1 MKPQTPHTFLL
12 WLLASGLSLA
22 ERPRLD
28 LDDARFKD
36 WKPAGDGDSRSAC
49 PGLNS
54 LANHGF
60 LPHDGT
66 GINAQSVVRACFEG
80 FGMSP
85 EVPAII
91 VLKGLEDAGLG
102 INDNFNLHDADRSS
116 WKIEHSRSFTRQ
128 DIGSGDSD
136 PPPVASSRFQQ
147 QAWDVALRVL
157 EGCGGGFVTTDCL
170 GRARAARVLDGSKVS
185 TANYDRAAAGHGAV
199 ESARLLLMLGSA
211 EGAQLN
217 FIRSVLE
224 QEKLP
229 RDLGWEPQE
238 FSGRIDVMLDV
249 AARSQ
254 APDKM
259 LRCASNG
266 RVATRL
272 DIIKLFESSSPDFT
286 ERVKNLLRDTDFD
299 DEASIFEA
307 LDRIDGEKKQDE
319 ADQKST
325 ECDPDSQSQV
335 HESDSDGHDRDSEGD
350 SGSKPEEGS
359 NAKRDDEKDTEE
371 DSDERDDFDEDDPEE
386 DSNTDDEFDEQDDFD
401 EQDESDKRNDDFDE

>member
-128 DIGSGDSD
+128 DIGSGRS
-136 PPPVASSRFQQ
+136 AR
-147 QAWDVALRVL
+147 RVFSL
-157 EGCGGGFVTTDCL
+157 PATGL
-170 GRARAARVLDGSKVS
+170 GRCSPRPRGLWGGVLS